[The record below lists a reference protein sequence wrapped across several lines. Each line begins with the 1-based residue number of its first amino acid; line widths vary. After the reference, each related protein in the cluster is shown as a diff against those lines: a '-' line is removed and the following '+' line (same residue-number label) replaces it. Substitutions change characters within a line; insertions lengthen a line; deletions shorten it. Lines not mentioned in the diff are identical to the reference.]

1 MNDAPI
7 ERDEENL
14 DLVMNSMSFQ
24 RSTNLATPSEV
35 EHARRVRNFPRRLA
49 VPALVFG
56 GFALSACAESP
67 QSTLDVEGPQARAVN
82 SLAIPVFWI
91 AVGIGIV
98 VYAIIMFCVVRFRR
112 KGEDHVP
119 KQVHGNTPAEI
130 AWTAAPAVLLAV
142 VGVLS
147 VGKIF
152 ELAETPKDALDITVI
167 GHQWWWEYQYPQPGE
182 TKLNPRLVT
191 GDDPLDVDAA
201 KEEGREP
208 RKIAGLIGQDGPV
221 ISTAGVLHIPAGK
234 KVVLHITSKD
244 VMHNYWI
251 PKLAGKIYSIPG
263 RINKLT
269 IEADPDDAGKTIYG
283 QCAEFC
289 GVSHA
294 NMRFKVQVDSPAD
307 FVKWQESVASPAKK
321 PTTEAALAGETLFNG
336 GAGCNACHYVEPD
349 KVNEGAK
356 IGPNLTH
363 FAARGTFAGA
373 IAENNTRNLTAWL
386 RNPQAF
392 KPGSRM
398 VIRKLTDDEIEK
410 LVAYLQSLKA

>member
-1 MNDAPI
+1 
-7 ERDEENL
+7 
-14 DLVMNSMSFQ
+14 MSFE
-24 RSTNLATPSEV
+24 RSADLAAPGAVDQARPVRKPS
-35 EHARRVRNFPRRLA
+35 RRIV
-49 VPALVFG
+49 VPVLVG
-56 GFALSACAESP
+56 LGLVLSGCANDP
-67 QSTLDVEGPQARAVN
+67 QSTINVESPEARSIN
-82 SLAIPVFWI
+82 SLAIPVLI
-91 AVGIGIV
+91 AATAIGV
-98 VYAIIMFCVVRFRR
+98 FVYGLIFFCIARYRR
-112 KGEDHVP
+112 KGDDHIP
-119 KQVHGNTPAEI
+119 KQVHGNTKGEI

-152 ELAETPKDALDITVI
+152 EIADTPDNALDITVV
-167 GHQWWWEYQYPQPGE
+167 GHQWWWEYQYPQPGQ
-182 TKLNPRLVT
+182 TRMNPQLVT

-208 RKIAGLIGQDGPV
+208 RQIANLIKQDGPV

-244 VMHNYWI
+244 VMHNYWV

-269 IEADPDDAGKTIYG
+269 LDSDADDAGKTIYG

-289 GVSHA
+289 GTSHA
-294 NMRFKVQVDSPAD
+294 NMRFKVQIDSPED
-307 FVKWQESVASPAKK
+307 FAKWQASVAAPAKK
-321 PTTEAALAGETLFNG
+321 PTSELAIAGEKLFNG
-336 GAGCNACHYVEPD
+336 GAGCNACHYTEPD

-363 FAARGTFAGA
+363 FAIRESIAGA
-373 IAENNTRNLTAWL
+373 IAKNDTRNLTAWL
-386 RNPQAF
+386 RNPQTF

-398 VIRKLTDDEIEK
+398 VIRKLTDDEIEQ